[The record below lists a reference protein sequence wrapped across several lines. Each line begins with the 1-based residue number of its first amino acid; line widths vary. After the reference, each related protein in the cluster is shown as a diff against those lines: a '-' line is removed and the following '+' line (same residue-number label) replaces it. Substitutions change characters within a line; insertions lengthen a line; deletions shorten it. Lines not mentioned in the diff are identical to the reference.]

1 MKKYLAKMDLWLLTL
16 TIIYAI
22 LGLIM
27 IYSASSVVT
36 VLSQKVASTYY
47 FFRQGL
53 IVLAGLLISFLVIRI
68 PTSKYKYFS
77 FVYIL
82 AILFSLGG
90 LYVYGK
96 AIKGA
101 QGWYDLGFFNL
112 QPAEFAKSAIIVY
125 MATFYNHLIKIK
137 EHNFIK
143 YLIPFGLGIII
154 TLLVL
159 MQPDM
164 GSAVIIAGITLLL
177 FLSLPLNKF
186 VRAKCNKIIG
196 GLIVIF
202 AIFGMLVG
210 PKLISNYQMSRLK
223 YQNPCTRYTESTGY
237 QVCNGFI
244 AIKNGGL
251 FGLGFGNST
260 QKYLYLPEAYT
271 DFIFPIICEELGLIM
286 GIIIILGYAFMLWR
300 ILIIAKSANN
310 VRNSTLAYG
319 TFIYLSLHLIINLL
333 GVLALIPLTG
343 VPLPLL
349 SYGGSFNINVIILL
363 FMCQRVSIESK
374 ESKIKEEISKL

>member
-16 TIIYAI
+16 TFIYLI

-53 IVLAGLLISFLVIRI
+53 IVLVALLFSFLVIRI

-77 FVYIL
+77 LIYLLVIL
-82 AILFSLGG
+82 VALGG
-90 LYVYGK
+90 LYIYGK
-96 AIKGA
+96 AINGS
-101 QGWYDLGFFNL
+101 QGWYDLGFFNF
-112 QPAEFAKSAIIVY
+112 QPAEFAKSALIIY
-125 MATFYNHLIKIK
+125 MATYYNHLIKIK
-137 EHNFIK
+137 EHNFVK
-143 YLIPFGLGIII
+143 YLIPLCLGMVI

-177 FLSLPLNKF
+177 FISLPTNKF
-186 VRAKCNKIIG
+186 VKARCNKIIL
-196 GLIVIF
+196 GLIIIVIV
-202 AIFGMLVG
+202 FGITVG
-210 PKLISNYQMSRLK
+210 PKVISSYQLSRLHF
-223 YQNPCTRYTESTGY
+223 QEPCTRYTESTGY

-271 DFIFPIICEELGLIM
+271 DFIFPIICEELGLII
-286 GIIIILGYAFMLWR
+286 GCIIILGYAFMLWR
-300 ILIIAKSANN
+300 ILLIAKAANN
-310 VRNSTLAYG
+310 VRNSILAYG

-363 FMCQRVSIESK
+363 FVCQRVAIESK
-374 ESKIKEEISKL
+374 ENKIKEEISKL